1 MSDFYKYST
10 KFRKTSASSLKSDSD
25 CPPIGSADSDSPRSG
40 SVSQRSSTSRE
51 SVPPELPAKPSP
63 ASGTVTAVPAIARLK
78 PLGGASN
85 QSSSKE
91 SLADAFST
99 EMLAWYEQKSTVKGG
114 GNGASGNK
122 PATLV

>member
-10 KFRKTSASSLKSDSD
+10 KFRKTSVSSLKSDSD
-25 CPPIGSADSDSPRSG
+25 CPPLGSADSDSPRSG
-40 SVSQRSSTSRE
+40 SASQRSSTSRE

-78 PLGGASN
+78 PVGATNHGG
-85 QSSSKE
+85 SKE

-114 GNGASGNK
+114 SGGSGNK